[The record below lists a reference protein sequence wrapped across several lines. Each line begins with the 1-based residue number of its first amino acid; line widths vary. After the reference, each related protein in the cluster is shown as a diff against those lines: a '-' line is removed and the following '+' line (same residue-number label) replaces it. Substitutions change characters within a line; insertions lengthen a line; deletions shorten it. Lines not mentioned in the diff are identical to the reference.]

1 MKRKAYQEPML
12 DDFDNCNHISLLR
25 RENIDDE
32 AVDELAGSE
41 VADDEA
47 ADDESV
53 CDKEPL
59 TSIFGTYGEAKIF
72 VKRTPMKSE
81 FI

>member
-1 MKRKAYQEPML
+1 ML
-12 DDFDNCNHISLLR
+12 DDFHNSNSLSLLR
-25 RENIDDE
+25 KENIDDE
-32 AVDELAGSE
+32 AEDALAGGE

-47 ADDESV
+47 VDDESV

-59 TSIFGTYGEAKIF
+59 TSIFETYGEAKIF

-81 FI
+81 VI